1 MFHRNFFTFI
11 MQDEG
16 YVAYGAY
23 GAYGGYGYGAY
34 QQDDSEE

>member
-1 MFHRNFFTFI
+1 

-16 YVAYGAY
+16 YAAYGAYVAY
-23 GAYGGYGYGAY
+23 GAYGGYGYGYGSY